1 MNEDTSLKLDIQ
13 LMDRRLARMESR
25 IVRLMLHLGLDPHE
39 ISLRPERKE
48 DDTCKTNTHSTL
60 AKRSN

>member
-1 MNEDTSLKLDIQ
+1 MNEDTSIKLDIQ

-48 DDTCKTNTHSTL
+48 DDTCKPNT
-60 AKRSN
+60 RSILSKPSS

>member
-1 MNEDTSLKLDIQ
+1 MAEDTGVKLDIQ

-25 IVRLMLHLGLDPHE
+25 IVRLMMHLGLDPHE
-39 ISLRPERKE
+39 ISPKPERKE
-48 DDTCKTNTHSTL
+48 DDTCKTSTHSTL

>member
-1 MNEDTSLKLDIQ
+1 MNEDTGIKLDIQ

-39 ISLRPERKE
+39 ISLRQTKE
-48 DDTCKTNTHSTL
+48 DDTCKPNT
-60 AKRSN
+60 RSILSKPSS